1 MKKLYNLWLIA
12 CLVCLLSG
20 CAAGQPD
27 STEGPSRGPTWQ
39 EQYDLGVR
47 YLSEGNYEE
56 AILTFTAAIEI
67 DPKRVPAYVGRG
79 DAYVKYGETD
89 ENLAAAKADY
99 EKAIELDE
107 TNAEAYL
114 GLADVYIRQGDYK
127 KAREILAKGVDK
139 TGSEALQEMLGG
151 IFVEEVDA
159 NGFNAYG
166 AKAFTLREE
175 YVPFAEL
182 SVESQEFIAQ
192 AATATI
198 QNDRD
203 TLLSLSETVASAL
216 PIQLESSDKILYTV
230 WNQYKIGVR
239 IFTAGIV
246 DGDVYSQYSWNI
258 EIRPQNSMG
267 YHADVMKQHGFDES
281 KNTSSWYYKY
291 INRTNIASCPCVDWQ
306 WNGSFNAQSFSS
318 ALQHMEQEPF
328 NGALRKMQRNQYVT
342 GQMKD
347 SLRDGAFMVIY
358 EDLDE
363 YPNGERENFYFE
375 GQYTENFDAGEYIG
389 CFGDQG
395 RSTKYSGQI
404 FSIGDYNIN
413 WGYDK
418 YVRSYCW

>member
-127 KAREILAKGVDK
+127 KAREILAKG
-139 TGSEALQEMLGG
+139 
-151 IFVEEVDA
+151 
-159 NGFNAYG
+159 
-166 AKAFTLREE
+166 
-175 YVPFAEL
+175 
-182 SVESQEFIAQ
+182 QEFIAQ

-318 ALQHMEQEPF
+318 ALQHMEQESF

-395 RSTKYSGQI
+395 RSTKFSGQI